1 MRDKACRTC
10 HRLEAETQQCPS
22 CKTYTLS
29 PDYSGLVIIINPQGS
44 RIATKL
50 NIDEPGKYA
59 LKVR

>member
-1 MRDKACRTC
+1 
-10 HRLEAETQQCPS
+10 PS

-29 PDYSGLVIIINPQGS
+29 PDHSGLVIIINPQGS

>member
-10 HRLEAETQQCPS
+10 HRLEADSQQCSS

-29 PDYSGLVIIINPQGS
+29 PDYSGLVIIVNPQGS
-44 RIATKL
+44 RIASKL

>member
-1 MRDKACRTC
+1 MRDKACSTC
-10 HRLEAETQQCPS
+10 HRLELDTQQCAS

-29 PDYSGLVIIINPQGS
+29 PDWSGLVIIVNPEGS
-44 RIATKL
+44 KVATKL